1 MCLYKNLQADGS
13 STAECP
19 CPRYIP
25 QEEPQP
31 GPRVC
36 RDCEH
41 WESLHPAAEAPKTS
55 PIAELMARIKPQMD
69 KARHP
74 APVADE
80 DARRESN
87 AGFKKVSEEHK
98 GRGGATKYQK
108 KGGKS
113 SKSAEKVKT
122 VGQIF
127 FIPDAFFGNPD
138 SSDAD
143 DVKDMGVAPVPTIT
157 RTQQLKDG
165 GLVVNNETIRDGAL
179 SLEFLES
186 WSAEHIDQRWL
197 ARLVPHVWRYM
208 ERMHQPL
215 QDGEFYWVPLVSHR
229 GNLFEF
235 VKKSPIT
242 GSDLETIKA
251 GKGKRTELS
260 SLYFGLRYNVPD
272 KIWLNDAWDDPPSDS
287 DFEEKPAKGKG
298 KARAKP
304 PSTRCSSHK
313 AMKDDDEQSVIEV
326 ESDGDNVPSS
336 PSKLRNSE
344 SKRKGKTS
352 QRSSPLKMKLEPEL
366 AVTPKTDSLFFNV
379 DSDSDADFPD
389 ALLAGASLPITSEA
403 LTIPVVPAIAG
414 SAATLPSSAP
424 PPPAVTVPSASAPS
438 AIPTASSLVSSTLTA
453 SINMASQPSAVLPV
467 AGATTLGSFGFARGL
482 GASTARAPS
491 SGPFGLYSSSSAR
504 ASGSSSAAFVPSSSS
519 TPLSLRRGIDYAAET
534 AAMESFNKFGNY
546 REGSPKRSFDTAFL
560 ESSFKSPERPSYNP
574 WKRRKSA

>member
-143 DVKDMGVAPVPTIT
+143 DDARRAELHVKMRCLPTKLTPKITLQNPHFQRGKFGVPT
-157 RTQQLKDG
+157 K
-165 GLVVNNETIRDGAL
+165 
-179 SLEFLES
+179 
-186 WSAEHIDQRWL
+186 
-197 ARLVPHVWRYM
+197 Y
-208 ERMHQPL
+208 
-215 QDGEFYWVPLVSHR
+215 
-229 GNLFEF
+229 
-235 VKKSPIT
+235 
-242 GSDLETIKA
+242 
-251 GKGKRTELS
+251 
-260 SLYFGLRYNVPD
+260 
-272 KIWLNDAWDDPPSDS
+272 
-287 DFEEKPAKGKG
+287 
-298 KARAKP
+298 
-304 PSTRCSSHK
+304 
-313 AMKDDDEQSVIEV
+313 
-326 ESDGDNVPSS
+326 
-336 PSKLRNSE
+336 
-344 SKRKGKTS
+344 
-352 QRSSPLKMKLEPEL
+352 
-366 AVTPKTDSLFFNV
+366 
-379 DSDSDADFPD
+379 
-389 ALLAGASLPITSEA
+389 
-403 LTIPVVPAIAG
+403 
-414 SAATLPSSAP
+414 
-424 PPPAVTVPSASAPS
+424 
-438 AIPTASSLVSSTLTA
+438 
-453 SINMASQPSAVLPV
+453 
-467 AGATTLGSFGFARGL
+467 
-482 GASTARAPS
+482 
-491 SGPFGLYSSSSAR
+491 
-504 ASGSSSAAFVPSSSS
+504 
-519 TPLSLRRGIDYAAET
+519 
-534 AAMESFNKFGNY
+534 
-546 REGSPKRSFDTAFL
+546 
-560 ESSFKSPERPSYNP
+560 
-574 WKRRKSA
+574 